1 MKADRVIEF
10 EMVRRLR
17 NMSNYDVEEILKH
30 AGFEILKSGP
40 SGCVISREDP
50 TDNED
55 ED

>member
-1 MKADRVIEF
+1 MNADDVMEF

-17 NMSNYDVEEILKH
+17 KMSNDEVKEILKR